1 MSGTARIGPIDAP
14 LSRNIRLNNW
24 NGIAATLALNMVT
37 PFTGI
42 FAIKLGAS
50 NLQVAML
57 SSLPALMSL
66 LAMIPGAYLVDRV
79 PRKKTITA
87 WFILASRAFFLVFA
101 LTPLLPTG
109 LRATFLVAAVALRNF
124 PDAIANV
131 SWQSF
136 VAGAIPANVRTE
148 AFAYRQAITGVAG
161 MVSVLVA
168 GWLLDVLVFPSGYQ
182 IMFTVGF
189 LVALAEIAFFL
200 GMHETEAPQ
209 AGGRQVAAVIGLGGR
224 LKAVLGHS
232 NLLRFTVGSVIFHFG
247 WQMAWPLFLRY
258 QVDVLGATNTWMSI
272 FIVTNS
278 LSSVVT
284 YRLWARWAGRVGT
297 RTLLPLAALGLSTV
311 PLGFVL
317 SKTPLALALFN
328 LWVGI
333 FGGGMSFLLFNALLE
348 VVPNERRTSYIAYY
362 NTLISLS
369 GTIAP
374 VVGVGLMERFDL
386 VRALLAAAG
395 FRLLGAVA
403 FWVTE
408 RRKGSHPVHSSKPS
422 NCTSVEIL

>member
-1 MSGTARIGPIDAP
+1 MSGTAQTDPVDAT
-14 LSRNIRLNNW
+14 LSRNIRLNNL
-24 NGIAATLALNMVT
+24 NGVAATLALNMVT

-79 PRKKTITA
+79 PRKKAVTA

-101 LTPLLPTG
+101 LTPLFPPG
-109 LRATFLVAAVALRNF
+109 LRATFLVGAVALRSF
-124 PDAIANV
+124 PEAIAGV

-136 VAGAIPANVRTE
+136 VAGAIPPGVRTG

-161 MVSVLVA
+161 TVSVLVA
-168 GWLLDVLVFPSGYQ
+168 GWLLDVLAFPSGYQ
-182 IMFTVGF
+182 IMFAVGF
-189 LVALAEIAFFL
+189 LVAMAEVAFFL
-200 GMHETEAPQ
+200 GMHEAEAPRTHGSQ
-209 AGGRQVAAVIGLGGR
+209 SARGIGLGGWLR
-224 LKAVLGHS
+224 EFLGHRS
-232 NLLRFTVGSVIFHFG
+232 YLRFTAGSVVFHFG

-272 FIVTNS
+272 FTVTNS

-284 YRLWARWAGRVGT
+284 YRLWARWSDRVGT

-311 PLGFVL
+311 PIGFVL

-333 FGGGMSFLLFNALLE
+333 FGGGMTFLLFNALLE
-348 VVPNERRTSYIAYY
+348 VAPNDRRTSYIAYY

-374 VVGVGLMERFDL
+374 VIGVGLMERFDL

-395 FRLLGAVA
+395 FRLLGALA
-403 FWVTE
+403 FWATE
-408 RRKGSHPVHSSKPS
+408 RKGPRPIHSPNSS
-422 NCTSVEIL
+422 NVST

>member
-1 MSGTARIGPIDAP
+1 MSGTANVAP
-14 LSRNIRLNNW
+14 QDDHVSWNIRLNNW

-79 PRKKTITA
+79 PRKKAITA

-101 LTPLLPTG
+101 LTPVLPAG
-109 LRATFLVAAVALRNF
+109 LRASFLVAAVALRNF
-124 PDAIANV
+124 PEAIAGV
-131 SWQSF
+131 AWQSF
-136 VAGAIPANVRTE
+136 VAGAIPSNMRTG

-161 MVSVLVA
+161 TVAVLVT

-182 IMFTVGF
+182 IMFALGF
-189 LVALAEIAFFL
+189 LVALAEVGFFL
-200 GMHETEAPQ
+200 GMHEAATPAPDRTR
-209 AGGRQVAAVIGLGGR
+209 AAPAPGPGGWLR
-224 LKAVLGHS
+224 AVLGQS
-232 NLLRFTVGSVIFHFG
+232 NYLRFTVGSVIFHFG

-272 FIVTNS
+272 FTVTNS
-278 LSSVVT
+278 LSSVIT
-284 YRLWARWAGRVGT
+284 YRLWARWSDRIGT

-311 PLGFVL
+311 PVGFVL
-317 SKTPLALALFN
+317 SRTPLDLALFN

-333 FGGGMSFLLFNALLE
+333 FGGGMTFLLFNALLE
-348 VVPNERRTSYIAYY
+348 VVPDESRTSYIAYY

-408 RRKGSHPVHSSKPS
+408 RGRRRDSQPFHSSSPS
-422 NCTSVEIL
+422 KVPL